1 MNQHQD
7 FQQSLPNVPDF
18 SLASVLVVGD
28 LMLDRY
34 WLGDTQRISPEA
46 PIPVVKVNAT
56 EERVG
61 GAGNVALN
69 IASLGGKTTLLAITG
84 KDKAA
89 RILKDKLTAAE
100 VTSVLVQSD
109 SLPTIT
115 KLRVMS
121 RHQQML
127 RLDFEENLNQA
138 LVLDQLT
145 EQFTKLLQEN
155 NFGAV
160 IFSDYAKGTLDK
172 VQDLIQISKAK
183 NLLCLVDPK
192 GRDFSKYQGATLL
205 TPNRSE
211 FETVVGKCEKEEQ
224 IEAAAHL
231 LIKQHNLASLLVTRS
246 EEGMTIFNGSD
257 KSSKHFAARA
267 TEVFDVTG
275 AGDTVIATLAAAL
288 ASGSDMLNA
297 VALANCAASIVVAK
311 SGTAAIALHELKA
324 ELSSSHGSNKGILDA
339 EHLQALVRS
348 AQALKQTVVMTNGC
362 FDIIHAGHISYL
374 EEAKRLGQKLIV
386 AVNSDE
392 SVKRLKGE
400 ARPINTLERRMQV
413 LAGLASVD
421 WVVPFS
427 EDTPAEL
434 VAKILPDV
442 LVKGG
447 DWKIE
452 EIAGGEAVV
461 NNGGKVMSLS
471 FKEGHSTTAIIDL
484 IKEREK
490 T

>member
-1 MNQHQD
+1 MIKPNEQH
-7 FQQSLPNVPDF
+7 LPQLPDF

-34 WLGDTQRISPEA
+34 WTGDTQRISPEA
-46 PIPVVKVNAT
+46 PIPVVKVNGADD
-56 EERVG
+56 RVG

-69 IASLGGKTTLLAITG
+69 IASLGGKVTLLAITG
-84 KDKAA
+84 KDEAA
-89 RILKDKLTAAE
+89 DILKEKLNAADVSCE
-100 VTSVLVQSD
+100 FEKIEN
-109 SLPTIT
+109 LPTIT

-127 RLDFEENLNQA
+127 RLDFEEDLNQREAVEKLTTRFKA
-138 LVLDQLT
+138 LISSNEFKV
-145 EQFTKLLQEN
+145 
-155 NFGAV
+155 V
-160 IFSDYAKGTLDK
+160 VFSDYAKGTLAR
-172 VQDLIQISKAK
+172 VQELIQFARK
-183 NLLCLVDPK
+183 NNVLCLVDPK
-192 GRDFSKYQGATLL
+192 GNDFSKYAGATLL

-211 FETVVGKCEKEEQ
+211 FEVVVGKCHNEED
-224 IEAAAHL
+224 INERAKT
-231 LIKQHNLASLLVTRS
+231 LITQHQLTALLVTRS
-246 EEGMTIFNGSD
+246 EEGMTIFESTQ
-257 KSSKHFAARA
+257 SAHFPARA

-288 ASGSDMLNA
+288 ASNSNLLDA
-297 VALANCAASIVVAK
+297 VAIANCAASIVVAK

-324 ELSSSHGSNKGILDA
+324 ELSGATGSSKGILAADQ
-339 EHLQALVRS
+339 LQTLVRS
-348 AQALKQTVVMTNGC
+348 AQKHKQKVVMTNGC
-362 FDIIHAGHISYL
+362 FDIIHAGHIAYL

-413 LAGLASVD
+413 LAGLAAVD
-421 WVVPFS
+421 WVVSFS
-427 EDTPAEL
+427 EDTPADL
-434 VAKILPDV
+434 VAQILPDI

-452 EIAGGEAVV
+452 EIAGGDAVV
-461 NNGGKVMSLS
+461 ANGGKVLSLS

-490 T
+490 K